1 MGLARCLLPIT
12 MNCTVRPLRSEF
24 PSAFYDQRRPTQ
36 LDRCRERTGVV
47 CFERELDCSK
57 INKRGNSQGPF
68 FSIVSPFS
76 KQANVLVNGG
86 PTQTI
91 DYGTALAY
99 CIG

>member
-12 MNCTVRPLRSEF
+12 MNCTVRPLRIEF

-76 KQANVLVNGG
+76 KQGNV
-86 PTQTI
+86 
-91 DYGTALAY
+91 
-99 CIG
+99 